1 MAREIKGYVPFVS
14 TNPRLDFSFLYPE
27 GWNAREV
34 REENYDEIFV
44 TGPRNNKNTYS
55 PTLIVSVTLSERA
68 GGEFEAL
75 EELVADYL
83 NRRKEFPGFK
93 ELLRT
98 KGTFASHQAMEFVIS
113 YVMPLPLNSVNP
125 RDTTIVERRIV
136 VQRGLYFYEL
146 IYRAVEEDYH
156 AFLDAFRN
164 AARTF
169 GFHREMAEPSPL
181 VTQAPALS
189 LRERPADYETQE

>member
-27 GWNAREV
+27 GWDAREV
-34 REENYDEIFV
+34 REENYDEVFI
-44 TGPRNNKNTYS
+44 TGPRNREDTYS
-55 PTLIVSVTLSERA
+55 PALIVSVTPSKQA
-68 GGEFEAL
+68 GGEFDTI

-83 NRRKEFPGFK
+83 NRRKGFPNFK
-93 ELLRT
+93 EFLRT
-98 KGTFASHQAMEFVIS
+98 KGTFAFHEAMEFVIS

-125 RDTTIVERRIV
+125 RDTTVVERRIV
-136 VQRGLYFYEL
+136 VKRGPYFYEL
-146 IYRAVEEDYH
+146 IYRAIEEDYH

-169 GFHREMAEPSPL
+169 GFHREMKEPSPL
-181 VTQAPALS
+181 VTPAPALS
-189 LRERPADYETQE
+189 VREQPADYETHA